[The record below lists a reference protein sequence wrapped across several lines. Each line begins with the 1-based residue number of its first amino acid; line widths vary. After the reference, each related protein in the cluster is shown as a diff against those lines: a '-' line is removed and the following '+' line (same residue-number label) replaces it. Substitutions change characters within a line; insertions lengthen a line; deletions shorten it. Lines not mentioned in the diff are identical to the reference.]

1 MEFIQVYLD
10 DFGEKY
16 FGIFWQN
23 FSEFK
28 NSLAEIL
35 VDKIIPISVEIKKL
49 LEDKK
54 YLEHILSEGHK
65 KANNIASNKLKKIHE
80 LVGF

>member
-1 MEFIQVYLD
+1 MEFS
-10 DFGEKY
+10 GK
-16 FGIFWQN
+16 N

-49 LEDKK
+49 LKDKK
-54 YLEHILSEGHK
+54 YLEQILSEGHK
-65 KANNIASNKLKKIHE
+65 RANDIASNKLKKIHE

>member
-1 MEFIQVYLD
+1 LEFS
-10 DFGEKY
+10 GK
-16 FGIFWQN
+16 N

-49 LEDKK
+49 LKEKK
-54 YLEHILSEGHK
+54 YLEQILLEGHK
-65 KANNIASNKLKKIHE
+65 KANDIASNKLKKIHE